1 MKTKSIFLLSALM
14 LSVSMFGQTFAIAV
28 YEDCDKNGAIKSSTG
43 GIAEG
48 HEYVDLG
55 LSVYWA
61 TTNIGTNIPEEPG
74 DYYPWGATSI
84 PSLYS
89 WRYYVHGYEDYN
101 NKNWVRKYCTI
112 ESQKYYGMSELD
124 NLTQLLDVD
133 DAAHVLWG
141 GDWHIPTSAQARE
154 LVDSCKWEYTS
165 LNGVWGYRI
174 TSKVTG
180 YTNNSIFLPSTGY
193 MAINT
198 YTNNSN
204 TLTSASN
211 SGYYWL
217 SELNSPS
224 TTSFSAYSLRF
235 YSDSSHGVSS
245 LNMRSYGCPIRPVMS
260 KGL

>member
-1 MKTKSIFLLSALM
+1 MKTKSIILFLAIM
-14 LSVSMFGQTFAIAV
+14 FAVPMFGQTFAIAV

-61 TTNIGTNIPEEPG
+61 TTNIGASAPEG
-74 DYYPWGATSI
+74 KGNY
-84 PSLYS
+84 YS
-89 WRYYVHGYEDYN
+89 WGVTYTQTYYDRGHYPHGYVNGN
-101 NKNWVRKYCTI
+101 NKYFIRKYCTI

-124 NLTQLLDVD
+124 NLTQLLDVN
-133 DAAHVLWG
+133 DAAHVNWH
-141 GDWHIPTSAQARE
+141 GDWHLPTYAQARE
-154 LVDSCKWEYTS
+154 LVDNCKWEYTS

-180 YTNNSIFLPSTGY
+180 YTNNSIFLPATSYYSG
-193 MAINT
+193 
-198 YTNNSN
+198 N
-204 TLTSASN
+204 TLSSALSN
-211 SGYYWL
+211 YGYYWV

-224 TTSFSAYSLRF
+224 TTSLTAYTLSF
-235 YSDSSHGVSS
+235 GGESSHGVGSS
-245 LNMRSYGCPIRPVMS
+245 SREYGYPIRPVMS